1 MFYRSANDNY
11 LFCTSRSPLFILVFA
26 AATNYRP
33 QMCLLLKS
41 VNRNPEIR
49 SYHSGTG
56 EDLSLPD
63 VTQDRGANI
72 FNVQAVEEEQ
82 SA

>member
-1 MFYRSANDNY
+1 
-11 LFCTSRSPLFILVFA
+11 
-26 AATNYRP
+26 
-33 QMCLLLKS
+33 MCLLLKS
-41 VNRNPEIR
+41 VNRNNEIR
-49 SYHSGTG
+49 SYHNGTG

-72 FNVQAVEEEQ
+72 FKAQAVEEEQ